1 MLDAGYGLRVMSTEP
16 HVCPLHGAA
25 VDHDRLVGRR
35 VVQIVAA
42 RHRYDSEEAVGPL
55 EIWLVDGLGDYIHI
69 RTGSDW
75 CLIVDDAA
83 PHAGY
88 DLGESGRVE
97 VVTSGHGTPFAR
109 YVGEAISSVD
119 ERFDARTGRVGLEIC
134 FSTGSVQCGS
144 WRGDLHLAG

>member
-1 MLDAGYGLRVMSTEP
+1 VTSTELYE
-16 HVCPLHGAA
+16 CPLHGTA

-35 VVQIVAA
+35 VRRIVAA
-42 RHRYDSEEAVGPL
+42 RHRHDFEDAVGPL
-55 EIWLVDGLGDYIHI
+55 EIWLVDDLGGYVHI
-69 RTGSDW
+69 TTGSDW

-97 VVTSGHGTPFAR
+97 VVASEHGTPFAR

-134 FSTGSVQCGS
+134 FSTGRVECGS
-144 WRGDLHLAG
+144 WRGNLHLAG